1 MQKKH
6 SFFGVPNFSLF
17 SSAQNLTYII
27 FLNAIFLEKK
37 YFTMKESMKSRLAV
51 DVPMLFIASSHISAV
66 AKK

>member
-1 MQKKH
+1 
-6 SFFGVPNFSLF
+6 
-17 SSAQNLTYII
+17 LTYII